1 MSVESVEIV
10 RMSNNACCLVC
21 REPRPACQNVRAG
34 AAALLPRGPS
44 PPPLWRLRPSPA
56 RPASL
61 QPGRPTP
68 ERRGGEAGPLQG
80 VSARPG
86 GPQESQRR
94 LRTPEVRGLHCGQS
108 GGGRLQHC
116 PHISRDSSS
125 EVRTGGRTGRTVSS
139 LFTFRQRVVQGNIRR
154 PGGRTLS
161 QEDLEAY
168 GLSIEV
174 SSDFG
179 LPSSHKAPA
188 PAFSPSVQFVSPGPE
203 SGTSIQPNKQVT
215 PSSVAPSQFAPA
227 GQLQIV
233 NISQAP
239 PASTAVTQQQF
250 GQTNQFSPATFRP
263 ASNTPALPFSSQF
276 SPPNTIN
283 SKQPF
288 QF

>member
-1 MSVESVEIV
+1 M
-10 RMSNNACCLVC
+10 RTLR
-21 REPRPACQNVRAG
+21 REQEDRP
-34 AAALLPRGPS
+34 
-44 PPPLWRLRPSPA
+44 
-56 RPASL
+56 
-61 QPGRPTP
+61 
-68 ERRGGEAGPLQG
+68 
-80 VSARPG
+80 
-86 GPQESQRR
+86 
-94 LRTPEVRGLHCGQS
+94 
-108 GGGRLQHC
+108 
-116 PHISRDSSS
+116 
-125 EVRTGGRTGRTVSS
+125 SS

-188 PAFSPSVQFVSPGPE
+188 QTFSPSVQFVSPGPE
-203 SGTSIQPNKQVT
+203 TLTSITSITSIQPNKAVT
-215 PSSVAPSQFAPA
+215 PSSVTTSQFGPA
-227 GQLQIV
+227 GPLQIV

-239 PASTAVTQQQF
+239 PVSSTLSQQPQF
-250 GQTNQFSPATFRP
+250 IQTNQFSPAAPFRG
-263 ASNTPALPFSSQF
+263 ASNTPGLPFNSQF

>member
-1 MSVESVEIV
+1 M
-10 RMSNNACCLVC
+10 
-21 REPRPACQNVRAG
+21 
-34 AAALLPRGPS
+34 
-44 PPPLWRLRPSPA
+44 
-56 RPASL
+56 
-61 QPGRPTP
+61 
-68 ERRGGEAGPLQG
+68 
-80 VSARPG
+80 
-86 GPQESQRR
+86 
-94 LRTPEVRGLHCGQS
+94 
-108 GGGRLQHC
+108 
-116 PHISRDSSS
+116 
-125 EVRTGGRTGRTVSS
+125 
-139 LFTFRQRVVQGNIRR
+139 VQGNIRR

-179 LPSSHKAPA
+179 LPGSHKAPA